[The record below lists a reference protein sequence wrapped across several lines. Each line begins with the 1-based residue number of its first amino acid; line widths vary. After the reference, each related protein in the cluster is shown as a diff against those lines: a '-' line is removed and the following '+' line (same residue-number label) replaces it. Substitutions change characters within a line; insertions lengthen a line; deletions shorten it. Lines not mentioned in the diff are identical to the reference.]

1 MRFLCFSFL
10 SPPGTDA
17 ESACTGRFLS
27 SLAEA
32 GHEVKLISL
41 DHAMA
46 DKHLG
51 MDVTAEL
58 LDSRISIDR
67 IPLGKF
73 TNIQRRKKQL
83 KHGLIDICA
92 EYIDVAVIRVKE
104 DLLQNPGTI
113 LITRSA
119 WPASNIVGWK
129 CRRYAR
135 KWIPHFSD
143 PFPSYKKMTPKQ
155 YWKYPFSYFWLIR
168 ILRDSTF
175 VSVTCHNAIRYFD
188 AITAG
193 VFHHK
198 FHIAYHIGIPRLQT
212 SGYHLPN
219 KQDDVKT
226 IVHVGE
232 LLGGRPIGK
241 FAELCS
247 KFSNIRFIQYGKVHD
262 ASLAERIEIHSI
274 ISPRMATDA
283 MSEATAIVVCDLDSG
298 FGYTPYLPS
307 KFAYAYAL
315 HRPILCITTP
325 DSEMASFAKTR
336 EGVYFIDMFKP
347 SNNETRQLLGSL
359 LAGKLTAP
367 HATEDC
373 EFSPKV
379 VIQKYLAR
387 VELESK

>member
-27 SLAEA
+27 ALAAA

-46 DKHLG
+46 NKHLEI
-51 MDVTAEL
+51 DVASEL
-58 LDSRISIDR
+58 LDSRISVER
-67 IPLGKF
+67 IPLRDF
-73 TNIQRRKKQL
+73 TNLERHIKQL

-92 EYIDVAVIRVKE
+92 EYIDVAVAKVKN

-143 PFPSYKKMTPKQ
+143 PFPSYKKIEFKQ
-155 YWKYPFSYFWLIR
+155 YWKYLFSYVWLIR

-175 VSVTCHNAIRYFD
+175 VSVTCNNAIRYFD
-188 AITAG
+188 EITVG
-193 VFHHK
+193 IFHNK
-198 FHIAYHIGIPRLQT
+198 FHVAYHIGIPRLHT
-212 SGYHLPN
+212 SGYHLP
-219 KQDDVKT
+219 KTREDEKT

-232 LLGGRPIGK
+232 LFGGRPIGR
-241 FAELCS
+241 FAEFCS
-247 KFSNIRFIQYGKVHD
+247 KYANLRFVQYGRVHD
-262 ASLAERIEIHSI
+262 ASLAERIEVHSI
-274 ISPRMATDA
+274 KSPRMATDA
-283 MSEATAIVVCDLDSG
+283 MSEADAIVVCDLDSG

-315 HRPILCITTP
+315 QRPIICITTS
-325 DSEMASFAKTR
+325 DSEMASFAKTK
-336 EGVYFIDMFKP
+336 EGIYFVDMFKP
-347 SNNETRQLLGSL
+347 FNNETAELLERL
-359 LAGKLTAP
+359 FAGKLAAP
-367 HATEDC
+367 SVNEEC

-379 VIQKYLAR
+379 VIKKYLAR
-387 VELESK
+387 VEQEGK